1 MARDV
6 DSLTLSI
13 QHSLPTAASPT
24 LPGGFGE
31 AIEASDGTRRVVCQ
45 MMNFL
50 IQLLGSLVFDSKDE
64 VCSNKRCV
72 LALLFYWMPYLSQRF
87 FVYGSLTMVNN
98 NTKCN
103 D

>member
-31 AIEASDGTRRVVCQ
+31 AIEASGC
-45 MMNFL
+45 MPN
-50 IQLLGSLVFDSKDE
+50 DE
-64 VCSNKRCV
+64 
-72 LALLFYWMPYLSQRF
+72 LSHTATGQPR
-87 FVYGSLTMVNN
+87 L
-98 NTKCN
+98 
-103 D
+103 